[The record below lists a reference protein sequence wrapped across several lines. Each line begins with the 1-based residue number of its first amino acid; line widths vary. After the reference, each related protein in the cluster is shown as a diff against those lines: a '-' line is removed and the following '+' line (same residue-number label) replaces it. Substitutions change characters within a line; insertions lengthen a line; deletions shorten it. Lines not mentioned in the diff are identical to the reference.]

1 MLRISLVIL
10 IAFLAFPLFA
20 QPSQQLDL
28 LVRAERTLAEG
39 DTAQALDQFQE
50 ILQRYPQNYA
60 AIVRLAEIN
69 FASKQFDKSSQY
81 IYLAIDVIDKFIDQ
95 LEKDSNVVPSP
106 KDQDLR
112 DRYNRDL
119 ADLYH
124 LLGLIRNRKGE
135 YDKAREAFEK
145 SITLNTT
152 SAVMV
157 DLALT
162 HLREND
168 FKKAVEAFHS
178 AINLDPTA
186 YKPYYNLATAYH
198 QAKVYDSALHY
209 YEKTVELNT
218 KLPWPHLY
226 KGQIYTSQGQFEKAI
241 SSLSSFI
248 ALDSTKTAPYFRR
261 ALLYVEQAQF
271 EKALRDWNKVLE
283 MGAQNADA
291 LRNRALTYFYLENY
305 EKAIVDFDAAL
316 ALNEEPYS
324 LINRGYSYYL
334 IGEPEK
340 ALVDLNKGLG
350 VLSKYALGHYIR
362 ALTYLKLKKKKKACA
377 DLKKALELGF
387 NENEVDG
394 KLMRK
399 CF

>member
-1 MLRISLVIL
+1 MSRL
-10 IAFLAFPLFA
+10 IITIVFAMSVLPCFA
-20 QPSQQLDL
+20 QPTQQLDL

-39 DTAQALDQFQE
+39 DTAQALNQFQE

-69 FASKQFDKSSQY
+69 FASKEYQKSTQY
-81 IYLAIDVIDKFIDQ
+81 IYLAIDIIDKFIDQ
-95 LEKDSNVVPSP
+95 MEADRNVVPSP
-106 KDQDLR
+106 KDEDLLQ
-112 DRYNRDL
+112 RYNRDL

-135 YDKAREAFEK
+135 YNEAITSFKK
-145 SITLNTT
+145 SLTLNNT
-152 SAVMV
+152 SQVTV
-157 DLALT
+157 DLALA
-162 HLREND
+162 HLRQND
-168 FKKAVEAFHS
+168 FDKAVKSFHKAVE
-178 AINLDPTA
+178 LDKSA

-198 QAKVYDSALHY
+198 QAKIYDSALY
-209 YEKTVELNT
+209 YYVKTTELNSD
-218 KLPWPHLY
+218 LPWPHLY
-226 KGQIYTSQGQFEKAI
+226 LGQIYTGQEQFDKAI
-241 SSLSSFI
+241 SSLTSFI
-248 ALDSTKTAPYFRR
+248 ELDSTKTEPYFRR

-340 ALVDLNKGLG
+340 ALNDLNKGLPI
-350 VLSKYALGHYIR
+350 LPKYALGHYIR
-362 ALTYLKLKKKKKACA
+362 SLTYLKLKKKKKACA